1 MANINDII
9 NSIDRAI
16 WRVQGSQVNNITPF
30 TYRDGLTY
38 LEVLERIRGSVVE
51 TIDYVGKF
59 GEEQKKI
66 INLMNEKVTTFITE
80 MEKTH
85 DAWNKDIEAKR
96 KDTLDTIEAFKSRL
110 LQVALTPA
118 RSSRYNLDNAF
129 LSALMQDGKT
139 HYMATS
145 LLTNKMEERIDS
157 VKSSIDTAIAALPN
171 TYYNKT
177 DLDSMFQRIN
187 TFDQAVVIG
196 SSNVTTDGGEW
207 IIQGLKEF
215 GYRNVHDFGIGG
227 GAFTSAQ
234 GARFDTQ
241 INNAFRELGKKG
253 LNSRV
258 GAVFIVDMLNDI
270 RAMHNIQQMAEV
282 CANLIANN
290 WPQAKVYC
298 VPVIWNDSSLN
309 SGKMS
314 ESIQARMSEFMW
326 AFNPLAPAMCE
337 GSMSWFR
344 GDSSVVRGNDEVHL
358 TDDGYQQAKRYMLG
372 WLRGGTSWND
382 YGWRDLSP
390 WGEDAN
396 GLKKST
402 MTLRIKRERTNAYL
416 RGWFEV
422 IAPLTTDH
430 PIWSIPKW
438 ATPYSNQY
446 FQGMTPNR
454 EWKTFYVNTIG
465 QLATADP
472 LPVGTQIYIFSQW
485 GVW

>member
-1 MANINDII
+1 MADIQDII

-38 LEVLERIRGSVVE
+38 LEVLERIRGSVIE

-59 GEEQKKI
+59 GDEQKKI
-66 INLMNEKVTTFITE
+66 IDSMNTKVTTFITE

-85 DAWNKDIEAKR
+85 DTWNKDIEAKR
-96 KDTLDTIEAFKSRL
+96 ADTLKTIEDFKDRL
-110 LQVALTPA
+110 IAVALTPS

-129 LSALMQDGKT
+129 VGAQMMNGKT
-139 HYMATS
+139 QYMATIN
-145 LLTNKMEERIDS
+145 LTEKMEERIDD
-157 VKSSIDTAIAALPN
+157 VNKKINDQIAALPN
-171 TYYNKT
+171 TYYNKNY
-177 DLDSMFQRIN
+177 LDSEFQRLSQY
-187 TFDQAVVIG
+187 DQAVIIG
-196 SSNVTTDGGEW
+196 SSNVKTDGGTWANQLVTEY
-207 IIQGLKEF
+207 GFKRAHN
-215 GYRNVHDFGIGG
+215 YGIGG

-241 INNAFRELGKKG
+241 IQNARTALEREG

-258 GAVFIVDMLNDI
+258 GGVFIIDMLNDI
-270 RAMHNIQQMAEV
+270 RAMHNVQSMAEV
-282 CANLIANN
+282 CANLIRNY
-290 WPQAKVYC
+290 WPNAKVYC
-298 VPVIWNDSSLN
+298 IPVIWNDSTLN

-337 GSMSWFR
+337 GSMSWFK
-344 GDSSVVRGNDEVHL
+344 GDPSVVRGSDEVHL
-358 TDDGYQQAKRYMLG
+358 TDDGYQQAKRYALG

-382 YGWRDLSP
+382 YGWRPLNE
-390 WGEDAN
+390 WGTDAN
-396 GLKKST
+396 GLKQST
-402 MTLRIKRERTNAYL
+402 MTLRIKREHTNAYI

-422 IAPLTTDH
+422 IAPLGTDH

-454 EWKTFYVNTIG
+454 EWKTFYVNTAG
-465 QLATADP
+465 QLTTADS
-472 LPVGTQIYIFSQW
+472 LPQGTQIYLFSQW